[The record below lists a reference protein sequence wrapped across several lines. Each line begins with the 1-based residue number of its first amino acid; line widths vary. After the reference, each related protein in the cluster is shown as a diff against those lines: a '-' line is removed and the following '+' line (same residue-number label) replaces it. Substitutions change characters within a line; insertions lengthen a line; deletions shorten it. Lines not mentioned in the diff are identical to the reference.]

1 MIKSHSTQVF
11 LIPEPIKASRMS
23 GKGKRGLLVV
33 FNEEETLTAE
43 KETLEKMITAIK
55 YQSAEDVYMASLEMG
70 KDYSLSASGVT
81 YLDILLFGVQPAR
94 IGLQVEAVQDKIVY
108 FESSRMLLCPSL
120 REINAVLSKKQTL
133 WQLLQAM
140 FLTS

>member
-1 MIKSHSTQVF
+1 
-11 LIPEPIKASRMS
+11 MS

-43 KETLEKMITAIK
+43 KETLEKMIAAIK

-81 YLDILLFGVQPAR
+81 YQDILLFGVQPAR

>member
-1 MIKSHSTQVF
+1 
-11 LIPEPIKASRMS
+11 MS